1 MEDDEGIH
9 EEDLDHLSP
18 LDAPGDLSQEDEE
31 SREEENKKVG
41 GDLGFSFPTVA
52 SYRPKLT
59 EILKNLHSPEVKI
72 YSEASKEFIDLLR
85 GVSGCEILREYVELS
100 PKCSELADAWRLHQ
114 GKPGMSHI
122 LSLVSVILEHRDGKS
137 PSGGISRSLDSFA
150 RLIIESKLDD
160 IYTELSSQEPR
171 RESAALSLLSS
182 IVKRGMGLA
191 SEVAKIFDFKLP
203 VLSKLSGVQKKGGK
217 GARHGKNRSTRR
229 AFVRFAISFLEVGNP
244 RLLRWIIQQREM
256 YSGVLRGLGN
266 DDTETVVYAL
276 STLRDKVLSEHSLIP
291 PGLRSVLFGS
301 VTLEQLSYISGNS
314 MAGPGADIAHE
325 VLILVCTDPS
335 NGLMPGLNLKGNEK
349 RLLELM
355 KKLKATEVGY
365 HRELLLA
372 IVNKRPYLCSAYMD
386 DFPYNLEPR
395 PSSLWFAAISLAA
408 DMISSINANTAVMC
422 LASHSNDLLT
432 VNDNELQNVL
442 KCIIPRACTRSVI
455 NKGLLHSDI
464 LVQHGSLRLILES
477 LKSLGNLIKAIE
489 DMEESMHVRK
499 RIDASR
505 EVIANFHGLPGFSC
519 FVELHGCLGDESCS
533 LMDEPGVKKWVF
545 VKQYIQD
552 EVRAVLPDPQVLLK
566 LLSSLSH
573 RHSKIPR
580 KNLKRSAD
588 LPVVGVKKLKSNTP
602 DENIDIVIGGIDA
615 EPTNDTLDEQKED
628 SKQNMDVKKDHT
640 TIIAELWGLNEQ
652 AKITDE
658 PGNAEIFFHSKL
670 LDALKL
676 YLCTMPIAFEGSFD
690 FFKILPINPLSLS
703 TDQQQSLLSL
713 LVEFVGQSPGSN
725 GSARTPDLMYKH
737 LQPLIDVLIYS
748 QDKTV
753 KGQAYILAQAAMIS
767 TGAFDQNFLEI
778 DAWLFFL
785 PGYNIRK
792 YSVESQGAEMFHD
805 LSAVVISFLCDSVST
820 VGNNLYKYLDHMQ
833 KLISRLDDSKDDSP
847 GFSPLV
853 VCILQKCLRLLESDS
868 GTFRVYERSMIAL
881 YVCNTL
887 SLLLQS
893 QVDMKTLP
901 GLINLVLTEKFI
913 DHISVANDSKSSL
926 CEWRPMKNLL
936 CFARSILHQQ
946 SCSFFSVS
954 EGAPEGHGN
963 SFFLVLAKI
972 KEFLHQG
979 NAGGLA
985 GMAVAF
991 SSSILCAS
999 PEDILKNFPFL
1010 LTIVR
1015 QHFRSHIPFLSLVL
1029 FSEQKFLAK
1038 VSNLWPDMF
1047 ISGLEMIEGSDRNDC
1062 GADNGHS
1069 IHSNE
1074 CVSSVTRKH
1083 LDSKES
1089 AASAFCL
1096 FLRHAPFYALFS
1108 AFLSFESWQKHS
1120 TRMLDLLRAKIAE
1133 GTFDDL
1139 ITYLRYALFWSYQ
1152 ILSSYKAKPSDNLGE
1167 LCAICF
1173 PLIDYIFDR
1182 IVVLASD
1189 PAKFQTE
1196 KTSCITKY
1204 VQDVVDLIFH
1214 HPVVSLFVSQ
1224 PLCCSRERAD
1234 ENLGDGEEAF
1244 LNSLKQNFH
1253 PMNNLMLQFLIKVFE
1268 FLLALEYQ
1276 NGYASKVHDPFT
1288 ESVLEDPKL
1297 LVQKV
1302 VLLFREK
1309 FDLCV
1314 EKRDLE
1320 PLMPI
1325 YNIFHAFMHFISP
1338 FELLELVFW
1347 MFSKLE
1353 NEVSGCTSV
1362 LKSAAILCLY
1372 IANGS
1377 LSTLCNLLQQPKL
1390 QSESHLF
1397 WEKKVKSFNTAIVQR
1412 VFYKILDFA
1421 ISFNVESADIFLF
1434 SVVNAVYIQRVAKP
1448 HPTLLPL
1455 YMLLPRMIINSPVKF
1470 LLHCLYPTSKIKAKT
1485 LFRLIEVSPMHM
1497 RLFGKIFLGILG
1509 KDLTVLDVLNVD
1521 GASASWVKVTDM
1533 DCNNI
1538 LSEDDFVLLLP
1549 AALSYLLSSLC
1560 KYNKQDIKL
1569 FRSIPTFYFRILIDG
1584 FSNWKSYVSGRNFQE
1599 EYDEFSLT
1607 SMEDFHNLFNSSL
1620 LGKAITMLHYFF
1632 IINGNSVGKK
1642 QRLKIFDDIYSHSSD
1657 LLDCDFKAFSTCSY
1671 KESLKMINEISAKI
1685 ALTRLLLFPPESLMQ
1700 ISGIEIGLGKMTVE
1714 WESER
1719 MNSAKLRFMSILV
1732 RTLDRIVRGFPQ
1744 NMESTAT
1751 YCSADSCR
1759 VFRFLEHSI
1768 LRNIIQLSVKIE
1780 TYLIQLP
1787 SIPFL
1792 KLFIRSC
1799 LLNRFEDHVTLKA
1812 IRCILAALSEGNFS
1826 STEILDLL
1834 LGHSQF
1840 VSTILCTDAT
1850 LDSSAFAPSG
1860 TFPSILK
1867 SVDIVCIDQNTQ
1879 KGRVTCDRLSKL
1891 KNDNCSR
1898 EKRRLELIKL
1908 LRVLYHFRNRENN
1921 TGLVKVDGMDS
1932 RELIFLLLSAYGAT
1946 LSETDLE
1953 ILHLMHEIESLEGSE
1968 YDTIAEMDYMWGT
1981 SALKFKK
1988 ELTADKLASLNK
2000 IVDCGTTEEQ
2010 RRMLFRENIPV
2021 DTNLCM
2027 KTVLHFCYDRSS
2039 QAAPVSLKKLLDDNF
2054 VNTTE
2059 QRPSSNSHLLQQY
2072 DPAFILRFSIH
2083 CLLMG
2088 YIEAIE
2094 FSRLGLLAITFVSI
2108 SSPDDGLRKLGYE
2121 SLGNFKM
2128 ALQNYRKSKDALQ
2141 LQLLLT
2147 YLQNGITE
2155 PWQQIPSMTAIF
2167 TAEASFTLLDS
2178 SQNHFFT
2185 ISKLLMHSSKVNL
2198 MSVPLFHTLFES
2210 SSIHFKMDRL
2220 WILRLI
2226 YAGLNLNSD
2235 AKIYMRNKFLEL
2247 LLSFYASSLSDPE
2260 SKMLILQ
2267 IMKKSVKLPMLVHYL
2282 VKECGLLP
2290 WLSTVLLFYCEGLG
2304 GDHKESSLRA
2314 VELVLEV
2321 INDVVSSRT
2330 ITEWL
2335 QECALEQLSEFSTHL
2350 YGVFVGAF
2358 KLLKE
2363 NVSLINS
2370 MLHVIVS
2377 TLRLSQKR
2385 KIFQPHFTLS
2395 LESLFRLYQVIYSEF
2410 NNMEFNLTIELAIDT
2425 ILMST
2430 PVPVVSHM
2438 DRARLS
2444 KLLMWTISS
2453 ALRSFS
2459 DQSYLGK
2466 EPDPDM
2472 LISCEDHG
2480 KESQISKLLRWATAS
2495 VILGSIS
2502 NRTSEMKTHVSLGSS
2517 CKTLQ
2522 CLLEDV
2528 IKEEGETEQ
2537 NNSGANE
2544 ALAIEILYLQQL
2556 LGRNSSGLSSV
2567 ILALCLLLLPNA
2579 CNIADKEYLDV
2590 NHGQVS
2596 LLCSKIRCPFEV
2608 NPAWRWSF
2616 YQPWKDLSLEQS
2628 EMEQMEEEQA
2638 CQNLLLLFSNA
2649 LGGRP
2654 SYLPVLSHKDVEQC
2668 GLFEWERETFI
2679 GSRT

>member
-1 MEDDEGIH
+1 MEDDAGIH
-9 EEDLDHLSP
+9 DEDLDHLSP
-18 LDAPGDLSQEDEE
+18 LDAPGDLPQEDEE
-31 SREEENKKVG
+31 SHEEENEELG
-41 GDLGFSFPTVA
+41 GDWGSSFPTVA

-100 PKCSELADAWRLHQ
+100 PKCLELAEAWRLHQ
-114 GKPGMSHI
+114 GKPGMTHI
-122 LSLVSVILEHRDGKS
+122 LSLVSVILEHPDGKS

-150 RLIIESKLDD
+150 RLLIESKLND
-160 IYTELSSQEPR
+160 IYTELNSQELR
-171 RESAALSLLSS
+171 RQSAALFLLAS

-217 GARHGKNRSTRR
+217 EVRHGKNRSTRQ
-229 AFVRFAISFLEVGNP
+229 AFVGFALSFLEVGNP

-256 YSGVLRGLGN
+256 YSGVLRWLGS
-266 DDTETVVYAL
+266 DDTETVVYIL
-276 STLRDKVLSEHSLIP
+276 STLRDKILSEHSLIP

-314 MAGPGADIAHE
+314 MAGPGADIAYE
-325 VLILVCTDPS
+325 VLVLVCTDPS

-349 RLLELM
+349 RLLALM
-355 KKLKATEVGY
+355 KKLKATEVDY

-372 IVNKRPYLCSAYMD
+372 IVKKRPSLCSAYMD

-395 PSSLWFAAISLAA
+395 PSSLWFAAVSLAA
-408 DMISSINANTAVMC
+408 DMISSINADTAIMGV
-422 LASHSNDLLT
+422 ASHSNDLLA
-432 VNDNELQNVL
+432 VNDNELQSIL

-464 LVQHGSLRLILES
+464 LVQHGTLRLILES
-477 LKSLGNLIKAIE
+477 LKSLQNLIKAIE
-489 DMEESMHVRK
+489 DMVESMHVRK
-499 RIDASR
+499 IIDGSR
-505 EVIANFHGLPGFSC
+505 EVITNLHGLPGFSC
-519 FVELHGCLGDESCS
+519 FELNGCLGDENFSH
-533 LMDEPGVKKWVF
+533 MDEPGV
-545 VKQYIQD
+545 
-552 EVRAVLPDPQVLLK
+552 E
-566 LLSSLSH
+566 
-573 RHSKIPR
+573 RHSKTSGR
-580 KNLKRSAD
+580 NLKRSAD
-588 LPVVGVKKLKSNTP
+588 LPVVGVKKLKSDTP
-602 DENIDIVIGGIDA
+602 GESIDIVIGGIDA

-628 SKQNMDVKKDHT
+628 NKQNMDVEKDHT
-640 TIIAELWGLNEQ
+640 AIIAELWGLNHQ
-652 AKITDE
+652 AKIPDE
-658 PGNAEIFFHSKL
+658 PGHAEIFFHSKL
-670 LDALKL
+670 LDVLKF
-676 YLCTMPIAFEGSFD
+676 YLCTMPVAFEGSFD
-690 FFKILPINPLSLS
+690 FFKILPINPLTLS

-713 LVEFVGQSPGSN
+713 LVEFVGQSPGSS

-737 LQPLIDVLIYS
+737 LQPLINVLIYS
-748 QDKTV
+748 QDKRV
-753 KGQAYILAQAAMIS
+753 KGKAYVLARAAMIS
-767 TGAFDQNFLEI
+767 TGAFDQNFSEI

-792 YSVESQGAEMFHD
+792 YFVETQGAEMFHD
-805 LSAVVISFLCDSVST
+805 FSAVVISFLCDSVST

-868 GTFRVYERSMIAL
+868 GTFRLYERSMIAL

-901 GLINLVLTEKFI
+901 GLINLVLTEKFT
-913 DHISVANDSKSSL
+913 DHISVANDSESSL
-926 CEWRPMKNLL
+926 CEWRPIKNLL

-946 SCSFFSVS
+946 SCSFFSIS
-954 EGAPEGHGN
+954 ESAPEGHGN

-972 KEFLHQG
+972 KEFLHRG
-979 NAGGLA
+979 NAGSLA

-999 PEDILKNFPFL
+999 PGDILKNFPLL
-1010 LTIVR
+1010 LTMAQ

-1047 ISGLEMIEGSDRNDC
+1047 ICGLEMIEGSDRNNC
-1062 GADNGHS
+1062 RVDNGHL

-1074 CVSSVTRKH
+1074 SVSSVSQNH
-1083 LDSKES
+1083 LDSRES

-1096 FLRHAPFYALFS
+1096 FLRHAPFYTLFS
-1108 AFLSFESWQKHS
+1108 AFLSFESWKKHS
-1120 TRMLDLLRAKIAE
+1120 TRMLDLFRAKIAE
-1133 GTFDDL
+1133 GLIDDL

-1152 ILSSYKAKPSDNLGE
+1152 ILSSYKAKPSDILEE
-1167 LCAICF
+1167 LFMICF
-1173 PLIDYIFDR
+1173 TLVDYIFDR

-1196 KTSCITKY
+1196 GTSCTTQY
-1204 VQDVVDLIFH
+1204 VQDLVDLIFH
-1214 HPVVSLFVSQ
+1214 HPVVSLSVSH
-1224 PLCCSRERAD
+1224 PLCCSQEHAD
-1234 ENLGDGEEAF
+1234 ESLGDSEEAF

-1276 NGYASKVHDPFT
+1276 NSYASEVHGPFT
-1288 ESVLEDPKL
+1288 ESVLEVPKL

-1302 VLLFREK
+1302 VLLFREN

-1320 PLMPI
+1320 PLIPC
-1325 YNIFHAFMHFISP
+1325 YNIFDAFMHFVSP

-1353 NEVSGCTSV
+1353 NEDSGCTSV
-1362 LKSAAILCLY
+1362 FTSAVILCLH
-1372 IANGS
+1372 IANG
-1377 LSTLCNLLQQPKL
+1377 TLNMLYNLLQQPKL
-1390 QSESHLF
+1390 KSESYLF
-1397 WEKKVKSFNTAIVQR
+1397 WEMKIKSFNTAILQR
-1412 VFYKILDFA
+1412 VFYKILDFS
-1421 ISFNVESADIFLF
+1421 ISFNLESADICLF
-1434 SVVNAVYIQRVAKP
+1434 SVVDAVYSLRVAKP
-1448 HPTLLPL
+1448 QPALLPL
-1455 YMLLPRMIINSPVKF
+1455 YMLLSRMIINSPVKL

-1497 RLFGKIFLGILG
+1497 RLFGQIFLGILA
-1509 KDLTVLDVLNVD
+1509 KHLTVLDALNVD
-1521 GASASWVKVTDM
+1521 GASASWGKVTDM
-1533 DCNNI
+1533 NCDYI

-1549 AALSYLLSSLC
+1549 SALSYLMSSLC
-1560 KYNKQDIKL
+1560 NNRKQDIKL
-1569 FRSIPTFYFRILIDG
+1569 FGSIPTFYFKILMDG
-1584 FSNWKSYVSGRNFQE
+1584 FSNWNSYVSRSNFQE

-1607 SMEDFHNLFNSSL
+1607 SMEDFHNLFNNSL
-1620 LGKAITMLHYFF
+1620 LGKAATMLHYFF
-1632 IINGNSVGKK
+1632 IINGNSIGKK

-1657 LLDCDFKAFSTCSY
+1657 LLDCDFKAFNTFSY
-1671 KESLKMINEISAKI
+1671 KESLKLINEISAKM

-1700 ISGIEIGLGKMTVE
+1700 VSGIEIEGLDKMTVE

-1732 RTLDRIVRGFPQ
+1732 KTLDWIVRGFPQ
-1744 NMESTAT
+1744 NMEGTLTS
-1751 YCSADSCR
+1751 CSADSCR

-1768 LRNIIQLSVKIE
+1768 LRNIIQLSIKIK

-1799 LLNRFEDHVTLKA
+1799 LLNRFEDPVTLKA
-1812 IRCILAALSEGNFS
+1812 IRCILASLSEGSFS

-1840 VSTILCTDAT
+1840 VLTILCGDAT
-1850 LDSSAFAPSG
+1850 SDSSSFAPSG
-1860 TFPSILK
+1860 TLLQPVPSILK
-1867 SVDIVCIDQNTQ
+1867 SVDVICIDQITQ
-1879 KGRVTCDRLSKL
+1879 KGGVICDMLSKL
-1891 KNDNCSR
+1891 KNENCSL

-1921 TGLVKVDGMDS
+1921 TGLVKDDRMDS
-1932 RELIFLLLSAYGAT
+1932 KELIFLLLSAYGAT

-1953 ILHLMHEIESLEGSE
+1953 ILHLMHQIESIEGSE
-1968 YDTIAEMDYMWGT
+1968 YDTIAEMDYLWGS

-1988 ELTADKLASLNK
+1988 ELTVDKLAS
-2000 IVDCGTTEEQ
+2000 CSTEE
-2010 RRMLFRENIPV
+2010 RHRMLFRENIPV
-2021 DTNLCM
+2021 DTKLCM
-2027 KTVLHFCYDRSS
+2027 KTVLHFCYNRSS
-2039 QAAPVSLKKLLDDNF
+2039 RTAIVSLKKLLEDNF
-2054 VNTTE
+2054 VDTTE
-2059 QRPSSNSHLLQQY
+2059 RPSSNDHLLQRY

-2108 SSPDDGLRKLGYE
+2108 SSPDDDLRKLGYE
-2121 SLGNFKM
+2121 SLGSFKK

-2167 TAEASFTLLDS
+2167 AAEASFTLLDP

-2185 ISKLLMHSSKVNL
+2185 ISKLLMRSPKANL

-2226 YAGLNLNSD
+2226 YAGLNLNCD
-2235 AKIYMRNKFLEL
+2235 AKIYMRNKLLEL

-2260 SKMLILQ
+2260 SKILILQ
-2267 IMKKSVKLPMLVHYL
+2267 IIKKSVKLPMLVHYL

-2290 WLSTVLLFYCEGLG
+2290 WLSTVLLFYGERLG

-2314 VELVLEV
+2314 MELVLKV
-2321 INDVVSSRT
+2321 INDVVSWRT
-2330 ITEWL
+2330 IAEWL
-2335 QECALEQLSEFSTHL
+2335 QECAVEQLSEFSTHL
-2350 YGVFVGAF
+2350 YGVFVNAI

-2363 NVSLINS
+2363 NVSLVNS
-2370 MLHVIVS
+2370 MLHVLGS

-2395 LESLFRLYQVIYSEF
+2395 LKGLFQLYQAIYSEF
-2410 NNMEFNLTIELAIDT
+2410 NNMVFNLTIELAIDT

-2444 KLLMWTISS
+2444 KLLMWAISS
-2453 ALRSFS
+2453 VLRSFS
-2459 DQSYLGK
+2459 DQSYLTK

-2472 LISCEDHG
+2472 LISYEDHG
-2480 KESQISKLLRWATAS
+2480 EESRISKLLRWATAS
-2495 VILGSIS
+2495 LILGSIS
-2502 NRTSEMKTHVSLGSS
+2502 NKASAMKTHVSLGSS

-2528 IKEEGETEQ
+2528 IKEGENEQ
-2537 NNSGANE
+2537 NNSHANE
-2544 ALAIEILYLQQL
+2544 ALAIVILYLQQL

-2567 ILALCLLLLPNA
+2567 ILALCLLLFPNA
-2579 CNIADKEYLDV
+2579 SNIADKEYLDV
-2590 NHGQVS
+2590 NRGQIA
-2596 LLCSKIRCPFEV
+2596 LLCSKIRCPVEA
-2608 NPAWRWSF
+2608 NPSWRWSF
-2616 YQPWKDLSLEQS
+2616 YQPWKDLSSEQS

-2638 CQNLLLLFSNA
+2638 CQSLLILFSNA

-2654 SYLPVLSHKDVEQC
+2654 FCLPVLSPKDVEQS
-2668 GLFEWERETFI
+2668 GLFEWEKETFL

>member
-9 EEDLDHLSP
+9 DEDLDHLSP
-18 LDAPGDLSQEDEE
+18 LDAPVDLSQEDEG
-31 SREEENKKVG
+31 SHEEENKKVG
-41 GDLGFSFPTVA
+41 GDWGFSFPTVA

-100 PKCSELADAWRLHQ
+100 PKCSELAEAWRLHQ
-114 GKPGMSHI
+114 EKPGMSHI
-122 LSLVSVILEHRDGKS
+122 LSLVSVILEHPDGKL

-203 VLSKLSGVQKKGGK
+203 VLSKLSSVQKKGGK

-229 AFVRFAISFLEVGNP
+229 AFVGFAISFLEVGNP

-256 YSGVLRGLGN
+256 YSGLLRGLGS
-266 DDTETVVYAL
+266 DDTKTVVYVL

-325 VLILVCTDPS
+325 VLVLVCTDPS

-355 KKLKATEVGY
+355 KKLKATEVGH

-422 LASHSNDLLT
+422 LASHSNDLPT
-432 VNDNELQNVL
+432 VNDYELQNVL

-489 DMEESMHVRK
+489 DMIESMHVRK

-519 FVELHGCLGDESCS
+519 FVELNGCLGDESFS
-533 LMDEPGVKKWVF
+533 HMDEPGVEKWVF

-552 EVRAVLPDPQVLLK
+552 EVRTVLPDPQVLLK

-602 DENIDIVIGGIDA
+602 GENIDMVIGGIDA
-615 EPTNDTLDEQKED
+615 EPTNGTLDVQKED
-628 SKQNMDVKKDHT
+628 SKQNVDVKKDHT
-640 TIIAELWGLNEQ
+640 TIIAELWGLDEQ

-658 PGNAEIFFHSKL
+658 PWDAEIFFHSKL

-676 YLCTMPIAFEGSFD
+676 YLEFVAVISFLKHKKLLATCYFLCSGNVYLSFFQRTMPVAFEGSFD

-725 GSARTPDLMYKH
+725 GSARTPDLIYKH

-748 QDKTV
+748 QEKTV
-753 KGQAYILAQAAMIS
+753 KSQAYVLARAAMIS

-778 DAWLFFL
+778 DVWLFFL

-805 LSAVVISFLCDSVST
+805 LSSVVISFLCDSVST

-833 KLISRLDDSKDDSP
+833 KLISRLDDSKDDCP

-868 GTFRVYERSMIAL
+868 GTFRLYERSMIAL

-887 SLLLQS
+887 SLLLQT

-936 CFARSILHQQ
+936 CFARSILHQR
-946 SCSFFSVS
+946 SCSFFSIS

-963 SFFLVLAKI
+963 SFFSVLGKI

-1010 LTIVR
+1010 LTIAQ
-1015 QHFRSHIPFLSLVL
+1015 QHFRSHIPFLSSVL

-1047 ISGLEMIEGSDRNDC
+1047 ISALEMIEGSDRHDC
-1062 GADNGHS
+1062 RSDNGHV

-1074 CVSSVTRKH
+1074 SVSSVSRNH

-1108 AFLSFESWQKHS
+1108 AFFRFESWKKHS

-1133 GTFDDL
+1133 GTIDDL

-1152 ILSSYKAKPSDNLGE
+1152 ILSSYKAKPSDILEE
-1167 LCAICF
+1167 LFAICF
-1173 PLIDYIFDR
+1173 PLVDYIFDC

-1196 KTSCITKY
+1196 EMSCITKY

-1214 HPVVSLFVSQ
+1214 HPVVSLSVSH
-1224 PLCCSRERAD
+1224 PLCCSWEHAD
-1234 ENLGDGEEAF
+1234 DNLGDSEEAF

-1276 NGYASKVHDPFT
+1276 NSYATEVHDIFT

-1320 PLMPI
+1320 PLIPI

-1353 NEVSGCTSV
+1353 NEISGCTSV
-1362 LKSAAILCLY
+1362 FKSAAILCLY
-1372 IANGS
+1372 IANGP
-1377 LSTLCNLLQQPKL
+1377 LSMLCNLLQQPKL

-1397 WEKKVKSFNTAIVQR
+1397 WDKKVKSFNTAILQR

-1421 ISFNVESADIFLF
+1421 ISFNLESADICLF

-1455 YMLLPRMIINSPVKF
+1455 YMLLSRMIINSPMK
-1470 LLHCLYPTSKIKAKT
+1470 LILHCLYPTSKIKAKA
-1485 LFRLIEVSPMHM
+1485 LFRLVEVSPMHM

-1533 DCNNI
+1533 DCNYI

-1549 AALSYLLSSLC
+1549 AALSYFLSSLC
-1560 KYNKQDIKL
+1560 KYKKQDIEL
-1569 FRSIPTFYFRILIDG
+1569 FGSIPTFYFRILIVG
-1584 FSNWKSYVSGRNFQE
+1584 FSNWKSYVSGSNFQE

-1632 IINGNSVGKK
+1632 IINGNSIGKK
-1642 QRLKIFDDIYSHSSD
+1642 QRLKIFDDIYSHLSD
-1657 LLDCDFKAFSTCSY
+1657 LLDCDFKVFNTCSY
-1671 KESLKMINEISAKI
+1671 KESLKMINEISAKM

-1700 ISGIEIGLGKMTVE
+1700 ISGIEIGLDKMTVE

-1751 YCSADSCR
+1751 SCKADSCR

-1768 LRNIIQLSVKIE
+1768 LRNIIQLSIKIK

-1792 KLFIRSC
+1792 KLFFRSC
-1799 LLNRFEDHVTLKA
+1799 LLNRFEDLVTLKA

-1840 VSTILCTDAT
+1840 VSTILCSDAT

-1860 TFPSILK
+1860 TLLQPVPSILK
-1867 SVDIVCIDQNTQ
+1867 SVDINCFDQNPQ
-1879 KGRVTCDRLSKL
+1879 KGRVICDRLSKL
-1891 KNDNCSR
+1891 KNENSSQ

-1908 LRVLYHFRNRENN
+1908 LRVLYHFSNRENN
-1921 TGLVKVDGMDS
+1921 TGLVKADGMDS
-1932 RELIFLLLSAYGAT
+1932 KELIFLLLSAYGAT
-1946 LSETDLE
+1946 LSETDLQ

-1968 YDTIAEMDYMWGT
+1968 YDTIAEMDYMWGS

-1988 ELTADKLASLNK
+1988 ELTVDKLASLNE
-2000 IVDCGTTEEQ
+2000 IVDCGTTEER
-2010 RRMLFRENIPV
+2010 RRMLFRENIPI
-2021 DTNLCM
+2021 DTKLCR
-2027 KTVLHFCYDRSS
+2027 KTVLRFCYDRSS
-2039 QAAPVSLKKLLDDNF
+2039 QTAPASLKKLLADNF
-2054 VNTTE
+2054 VDATE
-2059 QRPSSNSHLLQQY
+2059 RPSSDNHLLQQY

-2108 SSPDDGLRKLGYE
+2108 SSPDDDLRKLGYE

-2128 ALQNYRKSKDALQ
+2128 ALQ
-2141 LQLLLT
+2141 
-2147 YLQNGITE
+2147 
-2155 PWQQIPSMTAIF
+2155 
-2167 TAEASFTLLDS
+2167 
-2178 SQNHFFT
+2178 H
-2185 ISKLLMHSSKVNL
+2185 
-2198 MSVPLFHTLFES
+2198 
-2210 SSIHFKMDRL
+2210 
-2220 WILRLI
+2220 
-2226 YAGLNLNSD
+2226 
-2235 AKIYMRNKFLEL
+2235 
-2247 LLSFYASSLSDPE
+2247 
-2260 SKMLILQ
+2260 
-2267 IMKKSVKLPMLVHYL
+2267 
-2282 VKECGLLP
+2282 
-2290 WLSTVLLFYCEGLG
+2290 
-2304 GDHKESSLRA
+2304 
-2314 VELVLEV
+2314 
-2321 INDVVSSRT
+2321 
-2330 ITEWL
+2330 
-2335 QECALEQLSEFSTHL
+2335 
-2350 YGVFVGAF
+2350 
-2358 KLLKE
+2358 
-2363 NVSLINS
+2363 
-2370 MLHVIVS
+2370 
-2377 TLRLSQKR
+2377 
-2385 KIFQPHFTLS
+2385 
-2395 LESLFRLYQVIYSEF
+2395 
-2410 NNMEFNLTIELAIDT
+2410 
-2425 ILMST
+2425 
-2430 PVPVVSHM
+2430 
-2438 DRARLS
+2438 
-2444 KLLMWTISS
+2444 
-2453 ALRSFS
+2453 
-2459 DQSYLGK
+2459 
-2466 EPDPDM
+2466 
-2472 LISCEDHG
+2472 
-2480 KESQISKLLRWATAS
+2480 
-2495 VILGSIS
+2495 
-2502 NRTSEMKTHVSLGSS
+2502 
-2517 CKTLQ
+2517 
-2522 CLLEDV
+2522 
-2528 IKEEGETEQ
+2528 
-2537 NNSGANE
+2537 
-2544 ALAIEILYLQQL
+2544 
-2556 LGRNSSGLSSV
+2556 
-2567 ILALCLLLLPNA
+2567 
-2579 CNIADKEYLDV
+2579 
-2590 NHGQVS
+2590 
-2596 LLCSKIRCPFEV
+2596 
-2608 NPAWRWSF
+2608 
-2616 YQPWKDLSLEQS
+2616 
-2628 EMEQMEEEQA
+2628 
-2638 CQNLLLLFSNA
+2638 
-2649 LGGRP
+2649 
-2654 SYLPVLSHKDVEQC
+2654 
-2668 GLFEWERETFI
+2668 
-2679 GSRT
+2679 